1 MGLLNGIVVRTA
13 PYMPKF
19 IIGKIASRYVAGDS
33 IEDGISLVQK
43 LNQKGFSGTLDLL
56 GEEVTDITKASK
68 ITKSYCSILDAIED
82 AGVDCNISLKLTSMG
97 LNIDR
102 EICWSNFKKVLD
114 TAKKSNNFI
123 RIDME
128 DSSVTQLTIDMYKRA
143 KAYYP
148 KVGTVLQAY
157 MKRTIDDVSD
167 LLDDNPNLRICKGA
181 YKESED
187 IAYQGR
193 EEIRN
198 NYLQAASMMFS
209 KGAYVALATHDTT
222 LIKSLEEMIAEKE
235 ISSDA
240 YEFQALSGVPVEKTL
255 ERLVEENHK
264 VRYYIPFGSE
274 WHAYSLRRMKEN
286 PDIWKYTLKAL
297 FFRSRHRK

>member
-13 PYMPKF
+13 PYLPRF

-33 IEDGISLVQK
+33 IEEGIALVQK

-187 IAYQGR
+187 MAYQGR

>member
-1 MGLLNGIVVRTA
+1 
-13 PYMPKF
+13 
-19 IIGKIASRYVAGDS
+19 
-33 IEDGISLVQK
+33 
-43 LNQKGFSGTLDLL
+43 
-56 GEEVTDITKASK
+56 
-68 ITKSYCSILDAIED
+68 
-82 AGVDCNISLKLTSMG
+82 MG

-167 LLDDNPNLRICKGA
+167 LLDDNSNLRICKGA

>member
-1 MGLLNGIVVRTA
+1 MGLLSGIVVRIA
-13 PYMPKF
+13 PYLPRF
-19 IIGKIASRYVAGDS
+19 IIGKIASKYVAGDS
-33 IEDGISLVQK
+33 IEDGISLVRR

-56 GEEVTDITKASK
+56 GEEVTDITKATK
-68 ITKSYCSILDAIED
+68 ITKSYCEILDAIED

-102 EICWSNFKKVLD
+102 EICWLNFKTVLD
-114 TAKKSNNFI
+114 TAKKSNNFV

-143 KAYYP
+143 KTYYP
-148 KVGTVLQAY
+148 NVGTVFQSY
-157 MKRTIDDVSD
+157 MKRTIDDISG
-167 LLDDNPNLRICKGA
+167 LIDDNPNLRICKGA
-181 YKESED
+181 YKESAD

-198 NYLQAASMMFS
+198 TYLQAASMMFS
-209 KGAYVALATHDTT
+209 KGAYVALATHDIN
-222 LIKSLEEMIAEKE
+222 LINSLEAMIADKE

-240 YEFQALSGVPVEKTL
+240 YEFQALSGVPIENTL

-274 WHAYSLRRMKEN
+274 WHAYSLRRIKEN
-286 PDIWKYTLKAL
+286 PDIWKHTLKAL
-297 FFRSRHRK
+297 FSRSRHRM

>member
-13 PYMPKF
+13 PYLPKF

-33 IEDGISLVQK
+33 IEEGISLVQK

-68 ITKSYCSILDAIED
+68 ITKSYCDILDAIED

-102 EICWSNFKKVLD
+102 EICWSNFKMVLD
-114 TAKKSNNFI
+114 IAKKSNNFI

-157 MKRTIDDVSD
+157 MKRTIGDVSD

-198 NYLQAASMMFS
+198 NYLQAASMMLS
-209 KGAYVALATHDTT
+209 KGAYVALATHDTI

-235 ISSDA
+235 FSPDT

-255 ERLVEENHK
+255 ERLVEGNHK

>member
-13 PYMPKF
+13 PYLPRF

-33 IEDGISLVQK
+33 IEEGIALVQK

-157 MKRTIDDVSD
+157 MKRTIDDVKD
-167 LLDDNPNLRICKGA
+167 LLVDNPNLRICKGA

>member
-1 MGLLNGIVVRTA
+1 
-13 PYMPKF
+13 
-19 IIGKIASRYVAGDS
+19 
-33 IEDGISLVQK
+33 
-43 LNQKGFSGTLDLL
+43 
-56 GEEVTDITKASK
+56 
-68 ITKSYCSILDAIED
+68 
-82 AGVDCNISLKLTSMG
+82 MG

-102 EICWSNFKKVLD
+102 EICWSNFKMVLD
-114 TAKKSNNFI
+114 TAKKSNNFV

-128 DSSVTQLTIDMYKRA
+128 DSSVIQLTIDMYKRA

-167 LLDDNPNLRICKGA
+167 LLDDNSNLRICKGA

-198 NYLQAASMMFS
+198 NYLQAVSMMFS
-209 KGAYVALATHDTT
+209 KGAYVALATHDTV

-235 ISSDA
+235 ISPDA

-255 ERLVEENHK
+255 DRLVEENHK